1 LSIVSQLRKAGVVYK
16 QYGCSARHSRGP
28 SACSNKTTTSELGL
42 DAAVLRVLRAHLAS
56 SSVEEWVAEVVAA
69 REAESRTPD
78 LANDVRAS
86 EGRVE
91 KVADAIA
98 RIGFSETLAR
108 KLRDEEAKLLELR
121 RQLARSAPSP
131 RPKVSVAQVVGALGG
146 LETLASKRP
155 EQARAALSAVVDS
168 VVLTPVEGGKV
179 RATLCLKSET
189 AALASGRFNAA
200 ESKSCGGAQ
209 LGSSARCPP
218 ACSWVLGEEQQLER
232 A

>member
-155 EQARAALSAVVDS
+155 EQRALRFQRSWTPSSSHRWRAERSAQ
-168 VVLTPVEGGKV
+168 
-179 RATLCLKSET
+179 
-189 AALASGRFNAA
+189 RFA
-200 ESKSCGGAQ
+200 
-209 LGSSARCPP
+209 
-218 ACSWVLGEEQQLER
+218 
-232 A
+232 